1 MARIADNAGYLA
13 IGSWVVAAEFISCK
27 VNDSNKSQT
36 VTSGFG
42 TAHEQRLPGLN
53 DTSIDIE
60 IQGMT
65 ETQATYL
72 AALKRGQVVTIEWGV
87 NGNTSGYPRHVQ
99 AFNLTKV
106 EHGKDVDKSRLSYK
120 LMGEGA
126 DAPSVDQYNG
136 GVYA

>member
-1 MARIADNAGYLA
+1 MARIADNTGYLK
-13 IGSWVVAAEFISCK
+13 IGSWVVDAEFISCK
-27 VNDSNKSQT
+27 ISDSNKSQT

-42 TAHEQRLPGLN
+42 TAHEQRLPGLD

-65 ETQATYL
+65 DTQTTYL

-99 AFNLTKV
+99 TFNLTKV
-106 EHGKDVDKSRLSYK
+106 EHGKDVEKSRLTYK
-120 LMGEGA
+120 IAGEGA
-126 DAPSVDQYNG
+126 AAPTVDQFNG
-136 GVYA
+136 GVYS